1 MTDVNILDKT
11 GFQTSEVLN
20 FLKKSNVDPAF
31 KAKKVAGTG
40 AKKKSERYSTFISIT
55 AHQRYLST

>member
-1 MTDVNILDKT
+1 MRDINILDKT
-11 GFQTSEVLN
+11 GFQTNEVVN

-40 AKKKSERYSTFISIT
+40 AKKKSERYSTFISVT
-55 AHQRYLST
+55 THQRYLST